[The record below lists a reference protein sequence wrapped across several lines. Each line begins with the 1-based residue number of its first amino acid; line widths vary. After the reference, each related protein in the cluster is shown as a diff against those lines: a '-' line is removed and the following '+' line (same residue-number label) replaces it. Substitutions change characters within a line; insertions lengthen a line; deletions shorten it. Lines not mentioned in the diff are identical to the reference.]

1 MQSQICKIIVNDQEI
16 TDPNIILNEIRNF
29 YESLFKKGD
38 SKRPSQINDF
48 LDKVQLPKLNITEI
62 NECDDELSEKELYI
76 SLMSMQN
83 NKSPGND
90 GLTKE
95 FFVTFWEDIKD
106 AFLNSC
112 RTAKLKKE
120 LSNSQRQAVIKL
132 IEKKDKDKRF
142 IKNWRP
148 ISLLNVDYKI
158 ISKAL
163 ASRLKKVL
171 LNLTSSKQTAYA
183 ENRFIGKSGRMIAD
197 IIEITDVLIKEGFL
211 VTMGIKKAFDSLDHT
226 FVISVLKKF
235 GFGNNFVI
243 WIETLMSKQESSLIN
258 GGNTTRYIHLERG
271 TCQSDLISVYIFNLE
286 L

>member
-1 MQSQICKIIVNDQEI
+1 MRNLFSRTSSNGCFCLFWLKIYINKLIYRYLILYIFIRKIIVNDQET

-112 RTAKLKKE
+112 RAGNLKKE
-120 LSNSQRQAVIKL
+120 LSTLQRQAVI
-132 IEKKDKDKRF
+132 
-142 IKNWRP
+142 
-148 ISLLNVDYKI
+148 
-158 ISKAL
+158 
-163 ASRLKKVL
+163 
-171 LNLTSSKQTAYA
+171 
-183 ENRFIGKSGRMIAD
+183 
-197 IIEITDVLIKEGFL
+197 
-211 VTMGIKKAFDSLDHT
+211 
-226 FVISVLKKF
+226 
-235 GFGNNFVI
+235 
-243 WIETLMSKQESSLIN
+243 
-258 GGNTTRYIHLERG
+258 
-271 TCQSDLISVYIFNLE
+271 
-286 L
+286 